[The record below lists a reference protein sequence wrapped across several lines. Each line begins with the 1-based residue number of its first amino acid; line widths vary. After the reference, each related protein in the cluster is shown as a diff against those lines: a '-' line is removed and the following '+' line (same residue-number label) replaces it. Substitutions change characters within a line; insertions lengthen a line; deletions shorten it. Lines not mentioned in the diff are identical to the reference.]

1 MNGIAVEDMAI
12 LDGLLEKYDRD
23 IIISALSKND
33 DNKGIRGRRK
43 NAEQNSAVVWAHLQF
58 LQKHRVQQPK
68 KKLQCACD
76 ILEKNL
82 DRYLAGRRKQGAP
95 AFRKMHFAAQKR
107 GRESSEFFLFM
118 TGLLNQLE
126 GLAISPD
133 VILLPFLGEGTSRG
147 LKTPLFDTHSI
158 KQGAPMVQFGVWDDP
173 RFSPVVTLVLDPT
186 QKIFQ

>member
-12 LDGLLEKYDRD
+12 LDGLLEKYDRE

-33 DNKGIRGRRK
+33 DNKGTRGRRK

-76 ILEKNL
+76 ILEEDL
-82 DRYLAGRRKQGAP
+82 DRYLAGRRRQGAP

-107 GRESSEFFLFM
+107 GRESSEFSLFM
-118 TGLLNQLE
+118 IGLLNQLE
-126 GLAISPD
+126 GLASVRP
-133 VILLPFLGEGTSRG
+133 
-147 LKTPLFDTHSI
+147 
-158 KQGAPMVQFGVWDDP
+158 
-173 RFSPVVTLVLDPT
+173 
-186 QKIFQ
+186 